1 MINNNIDTLITYTL
15 DPVCVIGEIC
25 KIHKYKHIE
34 VISKYGKTTE
44 MQTDYLNENFSLDK
58 NYFVSESGQIFFTEK
73 ETTAVNYNFEAPKV
87 LIRFIDTLKLN
98 DLKHLKQGDTRS
110 ANELIVLHPQKET
123 LSPQNDLNGVCLGI
137 EFSLMLVCTSVYLFN
152 SLNSWISMF
161 LKINFALKS

>member
-1 MINNNIDTLITYTL
+1 MINNNLDTLVTYSL

-44 MQTDYLNENFSLDK
+44 MQTDYLNQNFSLDK

-73 ETTAVNYNFEAPKV
+73 ETTAVNYNFGASKV
-87 LIRFIDTLKLN
+87 LIRFSDTLKLN

-110 ANELIVLHPQKET
+110 ANEFIVLHPQKET
-123 LSPQNDLNGVCLGI
+123 ISVKNDLNGVCLGI

-152 SLNSWISMF
+152 SLNSWVSMF
-161 LKINFALKS
+161 SKIKFALKS